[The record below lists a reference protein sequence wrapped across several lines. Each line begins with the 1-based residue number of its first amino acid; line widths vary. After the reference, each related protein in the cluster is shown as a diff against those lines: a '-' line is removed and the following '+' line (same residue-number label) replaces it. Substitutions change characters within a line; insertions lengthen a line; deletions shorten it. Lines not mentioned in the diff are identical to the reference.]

1 MEYLTCIKYS
11 VELKKYLIE
20 GIIRM
25 WKHVF
30 FFKINAKKIPKGF
43 LNRAINCKFYD
54 II

>member
-1 MEYLTCIKYS
+1 MKYLTCIKYS
-11 VELKKYLIE
+11 IELKKYLIE

-30 FFKINAKKIPKGF
+30 FTINAKKIPKGF
-43 LNRAINCKFYD
+43 LNRAINSEFYD